1 MKCLLR
7 EGSAQLCKHQAIR
20 ASWVAQLVETVGRGC
35 KDGLRHIF
43 CAGVGGGILLHR
55 LKVASR
61 IVGVSRRDQIVTA
74 FAGIRGKTR

>member
-35 KDGLRHIF
+35 KDGLH
-43 CAGVGGGILLHR
+43 LLR
-55 LKVASR
+55 W
-61 IVGVSRRDQIVTA
+61 SRRWDTPASIGGSVPHKSA
-74 FAGIRGKTR
+74 